1 MKTYFSPAKLNLFFR
16 VLSKRRDGY
25 HEIASL
31 FTAIN
36 FGDTLTIS
44 KSDKDSF
51 TILGMENLPADAK
64 NLVIKALIL
73 FRDTVEKTDPVAI
86 ILSKKIPIE
95 SGLGGGSSNAAT
107 TLWALNELYNY
118 PLSLEELCSLAST
131 IGSDVPF
138 FLSNGLAY
146 CQGRGEIVENIK
158 ENISLPLWLIH
169 REGLCASTP
178 SVYNE
183 CEPNE
188 VSKED
193 PKVLL
198 KRMLEGDPLFINDLE
213 KAAFRLVPKLGEVKQ
228 ALQRT
233 FEEVTLTGS
242 GSAFFGYGLKENMIA
257 EGIAVTMLRRSE
269 NSWYYEVDR
278 PTSLLIDSTSRSLM

>member
-44 KSDKDSF
+44 KSNKDSF
-51 TILGMENLPADAK
+51 TILGMENLPTDAK

-73 FRDTVEKTDPVAI
+73 FRETVKDTDPVAI
-86 ILSKKIPIE
+86 TLSKKIPIE

-107 TLWALNELYNY
+107 TLWALNELYGY
-118 PLSLEELCSLAST
+118 PLSVEELISLAST

-146 CQGRGEIVENIK
+146 CQGRGEIIENIK

-178 SVYNE
+178 SVYKE
-183 CEPNE
+183 CEPSE
-188 VSKED
+188 VSRED

-198 KRMLEGDPLFINDLE
+198 KRILEGDPLFVNDLE

-228 ALQRT
+228 ALQGT
-233 FEEVTLTGS
+233 FEKVALTGS
-242 GSAFFGYGLKENMIA
+242 GSAFFGYGLKENRRA
-257 EGIAVTMLRRSE
+257 EGIPVTMLKRSE
-269 NSWYYEVDR
+269 NSWYYEVDS